1 MTPARPVQGPR
12 TTLAPPVNGPV
23 TGRAR
28 DRATAPQARSQASGA
43 SARRLREP
51 AKTPASR
58 AHARAGI
65 TLDAWPHPLTSE
77 GRETRRVS
85 IRPGETLAGLAGA
98 EARRLGLDPALVAVE
113 LNGTPVPRAARDAT
127 PLRLGDI
134 VTLRLIPAGGGDSDP
149 LRAIL
154 TLAVVVAAV
163 WAGPAVGGFISEA
176 LGLGLTTAQATAL
189 GSSVIM
195 VGGTL
200 LVNALVPPA
209 APEIPPRASLAR
221 PDPVHSISGGR
232 NPQRPCQPFLLVLG
246 EHRIF
251 PDLGSRPYTEYVS
264 GADAVADQILRQI
277 FHFGI
282 GEIEI
287 AGADLRIGDT
297 PVADYEHLTLAP
309 PADARGALAWPG
321 DGGTPKAA
329 EDLGADE
336 GWVTRTTGDD
346 TYRVGIDI
354 AGALYGFDRQGR
366 PERRTADI
374 AIEAR
379 RAGGGGAWT
388 RLGAETL
395 GHDDT
400 APFRRG
406 AAWDLAGEGTW
417 EVRVRRTSAPADDD
431 RSGDELTWAALRS
444 YQTDAAD
451 YTGQRRL
458 GLSIRASG
466 QLSGPVDRLS
476 ALVRQKAPRWRGRA
490 WSAAPAAYS
499 SSPAAVMLLYL
510 RGIRVQG
517 RVVAGAGLPDD
528 RIDLAGLGAWH
539 DWCAA
544 HDPALRCDLA
554 LDRTIGHARVIETI
568 ARCGRASP
576 TWQSGRLGVVWDAAD
591 RPATAMI
598 TPGNIV
604 AGSLEVDWAAGRGAD
619 EIACRYL
626 EPGLDWQWNTVRRTV
641 PGADDPPASTAT
653 LTLAGVTTREH
664 AAMECNLQA
673 ARQRYHRRRIAWET
687 GPEGLSIRRADV
699 VHLSHGLLDGGRTG
713 RLVALHDDGCT
724 LDRAVRIAGEA
735 ATDWLMLRRPD
746 GAPETVRAHA
756 GPPASD
762 ARANG
767 ADTARVWTAPAPERG
782 VGEPVDTLWR
792 LYPAGAGPAK
802 VKVVGVSPRAGDRV
816 RIEAIDELGAYY
828 AAATA
833 DLSVELPQI
842 RRNLPRV
849 LHATVSE
856 TLIRVGAAF
865 LVEIALSLTVA
876 GDWRGAEVRAS
887 WERRPMRTVAS
898 LDGGDT
904 EARWTS
910 PPEGWIEIV
919 VLPRGGGPPH
929 RIAYTVRGLR
939 TPPGA
944 VTEARVERLG
954 DGTRRFRWAGPAD
967 PDLLGVRIRYGPA
980 PAYPADPGTP
990 WEELR
995 AIHRGWL
1002 TASPWEAVEP
1012 PAGDWLFSF
1021 RALDTGGRYGPES
1034 RVTARLGAQRRGES
1048 LFWACPSAEGWT
1060 RGTLAGAAL
1069 DFSWADPATGAAD
1082 YAWSELASWDAWTG
1096 WALPG
1101 AAWAARPTVYTS
1113 MPADLGQE
1121 GVVSV
1126 LAWDSDAAV
1135 RPTVRVRAAD
1145 FRDDLASA
1153 AWTGYAAGDRI
1164 TGRIVQVEWTWT
1176 WERGQLPTV
1185 RYLCFG
1191 LARAHIAAPAG

>member
-1 MTPARPVQGPR
+1 
-12 TTLAPPVNGPV
+12 
-23 TGRAR
+23 
-28 DRATAPQARSQASGA
+28 
-43 SARRLREP
+43 
-51 AKTPASR
+51 
-58 AHARAGI
+58 
-65 TLDAWPHPLTSE
+65 
-77 GRETRRVS
+77 
-85 IRPGETLAGLAGA
+85 
-98 EARRLGLDPALVAVE
+98 
-113 LNGTPVPRAARDAT
+113 
-127 PLRLGDI
+127 
-134 VTLRLIPAGGGDSDP
+134 
-149 LRAIL
+149 
-154 TLAVVVAAV
+154 
-163 WAGPAVGGFISEA
+163 
-176 LGLGLTTAQATAL
+176 
-189 GSSVIM
+189 M

-209 APEIPPRASLAR
+209 IPEVTRASLAR
-221 PDPVHSISGGR
+221 PDPVYSISGGR
-232 NPQRPCQPFLLVLG
+232 NPQRPYQPFLLVLG

-264 GADAVADQILRQI
+264 GADALPDHILRQI
-277 FHFGI
+277 FHFGL
-282 GEIEI
+282 GAIEV
-287 AGADLRIGDT
+287 AEADLRIGDT
-297 PVADYEHLTLAP
+297 PITDYEHLTLAP
-309 PADARGALAWPG
+309 PADARGLIDWRPGGEVHGIAGNVDTEAGGALAWPE
-321 DGGTPKAA
+321 DGGAPVAA
-329 EDLGADE
+329 DDLGADD
-336 GWVTRTTGDD
+336 GWVTRTTADD
-346 TYRVGIDI
+346 TYRVGVDI
-354 AGALYGFDRQGR
+354 AGALYGFDGQGR
-366 PERRTADI
+366 PERREVDI
-374 AIEAR
+374 VVEAR
-379 RAGGGGAWT
+379 RAGGGAWT

-395 GHDDT
+395 GHDET
-400 APFRRG
+400 APFRWG
-406 AAWDLAGEGTW
+406 AAWDLAGDGSW
-417 EVRVRRTSAPADDD
+417 EVRVRRTSPPADDD
-431 RSGDELTWAALRS
+431 RSGDDLTWAALRS
-444 YQTDAAD
+444 YQRDATD

-466 QLSGPVDRLS
+466 QFSGPVDRLS
-476 ALVRQKAPRWRGRA
+476 ALVRQKAPRWNGRA

-499 SSPAAVMLLYL
+499 SNPAALMLLYL
-510 RGIRVQG
+510 RGIRVHG
-517 RVVAGAGLPDD
+517 RVVAGVGLPDA

-539 DWCAA
+539 DWIAA
-544 HDPALRCDLA
+544 HDPPLRCDLV
-554 LDRTIGHARVIETI
+554 LDRAIGHARVIETI
-568 ARCGRASP
+568 ARCGRAAPS
-576 TWQSGRLGVVWDAAD
+576 WQSGRLGVVWDAAD

-619 EIACRYL
+619 EIACRYID
-626 EPGLDWQWNTVRRTV
+626 PDLDWQWNTVRRTV
-641 PGADDPPASTAT
+641 PDAEYPPASTAT
-653 LTLAGVTTREH
+653 LTLAGVTTREQ
-664 AAMECNLQA
+664 AALECNLQA

-687 GPEGLSIRRADV
+687 GPEGLSIRRGDV

-724 LDRAVRIAGEA
+724 LDRAVRIAGA
-735 ATDWLMLRRPD
+735 AGTDWLMLRRPE
-746 GAPETVRAHA
+746 GALETVRAHA
-756 GPPASD
+756 GPPGSG

-767 ADTARVWTAPAPERG
+767 AETARVWTTPAPEDG
-782 VGEPVDTLWR
+782 IGEPVDTLWR
-792 LYPAGAGPAK
+792 LYPAGAGPAR
-802 VKVVGVSPRAGDRV
+802 VKVVGVSPRSGDRV
-816 RIEAIDELGAYY
+816 RLEAVDELGAYY

-833 DLSVELPQI
+833 DLSVDLPQI

-849 LHATVSE
+849 LHATVTE

-919 VLPRGGGPPH
+919 VLPRGGGPRH
-929 RIAYTVRGLR
+929 RIAYTIRGLR

-944 VTEARVERLG
+944 VGEAHVERLG
-954 DGTRRFRWAGPAD
+954 DGTRRFRWAEPAD

-1012 PAGDWLFSF
+1012 AAGDWLFSF

-1082 YAWSELASWDAWTG
+1082 YAWRGLTTWDAWTG

-1101 AAWAARPTVYTS
+1101 AAWAAEPTVYTS
-1113 MPADLGQE
+1113 MPADLGQD

-1135 RPTVRVRAAD
+1135 QPTVRVRAAD

-1153 AWTGYAAGDRI
+1153 AWTGYAAGDGI
-1164 TGRIVQVEWTWT
+1164 AGRMVQVEWTWT

>member
-1 MTPARPVQGPR
+1 M
-12 TTLAPPVNGPV
+12 
-23 TGRAR
+23 
-28 DRATAPQARSQASGA
+28 
-43 SARRLREP
+43 
-51 AKTPASR
+51 
-58 AHARAGI
+58 
-65 TLDAWPHPLTSE
+65 
-77 GRETRRVS
+77 
-85 IRPGETLAGLAGA
+85 
-98 EARRLGLDPALVAVE
+98 
-113 LNGTPVPRAARDAT
+113 
-127 PLRLGDI
+127 
-134 VTLRLIPAGGGDSDP
+134 
-149 LRAIL
+149 
-154 TLAVVVAAV
+154 
-163 WAGPAVGGFISEA
+163 
-176 LGLGLTTAQATAL
+176 
-189 GSSVIM
+189 
-195 VGGTL
+195 
-200 LVNALVPPA
+200 
-209 APEIPPRASLAR
+209 
-221 PDPVHSISGGR
+221 
-232 NPQRPCQPFLLVLG
+232 
-246 EHRIF
+246 
-251 PDLGSRPYTEYVS
+251 
-264 GADAVADQILRQI
+264 
-277 FHFGI
+277 
-282 GEIEI
+282 
-287 AGADLRIGDT
+287 
-297 PVADYEHLTLAP
+297 
-309 PADARGALAWPG
+309 
-321 DGGTPKAA
+321 
-329 EDLGADE
+329 
-336 GWVTRTTGDD
+336 
-346 TYRVGIDI
+346 
-354 AGALYGFDRQGR
+354 
-366 PERRTADI
+366 
-374 AIEAR
+374 
-379 RAGGGGAWT
+379 
-388 RLGAETL
+388 
-395 GHDDT
+395 
-400 APFRRG
+400 
-406 AAWDLAGEGTW
+406 
-417 EVRVRRTSAPADDD
+417 
-431 RSGDELTWAALRS
+431 
-444 YQTDAAD
+444 
-451 YTGQRRL
+451 
-458 GLSIRASG
+458 
-466 QLSGPVDRLS
+466 
-476 ALVRQKAPRWRGRA
+476 RQKAPRWRGRA

-724 LDRAVRIAGEA
+724 LDRAVR
-735 ATDWLMLRRPD
+735 
-746 GAPETVRAHA
+746 
-756 GPPASD
+756 
-762 ARANG
+762 
-767 ADTARVWTAPAPERG
+767 
-782 VGEPVDTLWR
+782 
-792 LYPAGAGPAK
+792 
-802 VKVVGVSPRAGDRV
+802 
-816 RIEAIDELGAYY
+816 
-828 AAATA
+828 
-833 DLSVELPQI
+833 
-842 RRNLPRV
+842 
-849 LHATVSE
+849 
-856 TLIRVGAAF
+856 
-865 LVEIALSLTVA
+865 VA

-904 EARWTS
+904 EARWAS

-954 DGTRRFRWAGPAD
+954 DGTRRFRWAEPAD

-1153 AWTGYAAGDRI
+1153 AWTGATPPGTGLQDAWSRSSGPGPGSAGNSPPSDTSASASPAPISPR
-1164 TGRIVQVEWTWT
+1164 RRAEQ
-1176 WERGQLPTV
+1176 
-1185 RYLCFG
+1185 
-1191 LARAHIAAPAG
+1191 ARKETP

>member
-1 MTPARPVQGPR
+1 M
-12 TTLAPPVNGPV
+12 
-23 TGRAR
+23 
-28 DRATAPQARSQASGA
+28 
-43 SARRLREP
+43 
-51 AKTPASR
+51 
-58 AHARAGI
+58 
-65 TLDAWPHPLTSE
+65 
-77 GRETRRVS
+77 
-85 IRPGETLAGLAGA
+85 
-98 EARRLGLDPALVAVE
+98 
-113 LNGTPVPRAARDAT
+113 
-127 PLRLGDI
+127 
-134 VTLRLIPAGGGDSDP
+134 
-149 LRAIL
+149 
-154 TLAVVVAAV
+154 
-163 WAGPAVGGFISEA
+163 
-176 LGLGLTTAQATAL
+176 
-189 GSSVIM
+189 
-195 VGGTL
+195 
-200 LVNALVPPA
+200 
-209 APEIPPRASLAR
+209 
-221 PDPVHSISGGR
+221 
-232 NPQRPCQPFLLVLG
+232 
-246 EHRIF
+246 
-251 PDLGSRPYTEYVS
+251 
-264 GADAVADQILRQI
+264 ADQILRQI
-277 FHFGI
+277 FHFGL
-282 GEIEI
+282 GEIEV
-287 AGADLRIGDT
+287 AGADIRIGDT

-309 PADARGALAWPG
+309 PPDARGLIDWR
-321 DGGTPKAA
+321 
-329 EDLGADE
+329 AD
-336 GWVTRTTGDD
+336 
-346 TYRVGIDI
+346 
-354 AGALYGFDRQGR
+354 GFDRQGR

-395 GHDDT
+395 GHDET

-724 LDRAVRIAGEA
+724 LDRAVRVAGEA

-828 AAATA
+828 AAAVS

-849 LHATVSE
+849 LHAAVSE

-954 DGTRRFRWAGPAD
+954 
-967 PDLLGVRIRYGPA
+967 
-980 PAYPADPGTP
+980 
-990 WEELR
+990 
-995 AIHRGWL
+995 
-1002 TASPWEAVEP
+1002 
-1012 PAGDWLFSF
+1012 
-1021 RALDTGGRYGPES
+1021 
-1034 RVTARLGAQRRGES
+1034 AQRRGEV
-1048 LFWACPSAEGWT
+1048 FTATERT
-1060 RGTLAGAAL
+1060 RLANL
-1069 DFSWADPATGAAD
+1069 
-1082 YAWSELASWDAWTG
+1082 SEPT
-1096 WALPG
+1096 PTPTPTPTP
-1101 AAWAARPTVYTS
+1101 RPTPRGRKTFTTPGS
-1113 MPADLGQE
+1113 FTWRAPA
-1121 GVVSV
+1121 GVT
-1126 LAWDSDAAV
+1126 
-1135 RPTVRVRAAD
+1135 RVRVQLRGGSGGD
-1145 FRDDLASA
+1145 GD
-1153 AWTGYAAGDRI
+1153 GY
-1164 TGRIVQVEWTWT
+1164 TWT
-1176 WERGQLPTV
+1176 WSGRGGTLRETYSGGDGGFIYFEIAVSPGTSYSLTAGGNGADGAERVGT
-1185 RYLCFG
+1185 RHAAAGEDTAAFG
-1191 LARAHIAAPAG
+1191 GTARGGKGGRRAVSGRAGTDGADGGASAPAGASGVSRHTQLTVPSPVSAGYIVIEWG